1 VTYYDLRSNTSAP
14 GLSTDYWLVRCSAN
28 CASSGSWTNESHVG
42 GPFDLE
48 QAAFARGYFVGDYE
62 GMTTSGNV
70 FQPFFGMAVNRAT
83 NPSDAF
89 FATVP

>member
-1 VTYYDLRSNTSAP
+1 MPTNA
-14 GLSTDYWLVRCSAN
+14 WLVRCSAN
-28 CASSGSWTNESHVG
+28 CSSSAGWGSEAHVG

-48 QAAFARGYFVGDYE
+48 QAADARGYFVGDYE

-70 FQPFFGMAVNRAT
+70 FQPFFGMAVDRTT